1 MVLPLE
7 AFAALI
13 RARNSNRDSAAPWFS
28 NKITASTLEPNPPNE
43 PFLLNVAHLMA
54 ALDRPDESVSLIRN
68 VIRFAEA
75 GGRTRTLI
83 QAKVALAGQLADSGN
98 NSEALSH
105 ILDALQLAAPEGFVS
120 TFVDEGGA
128 IRQLLNEAKS
138 RVPPEL
144 GVYVER
150 ILTGF
155 APAENPPVQR
165 ETDHPSDLSVRE
177 REILSLI
184 AEGMSNQE
192 IADRLVISI
201 TTVKTHT
208 GNIYNKLGVTSRTRA
223 LARAE
228 ELGLLPHR

>member
-7 AFAALI
+7 AFAALL
-13 RARNSNRDSAAPWFS
+13 RSRMSDRDSASAWIAA
-28 NKITASTLEPNPPNE
+28 KIQPSTLAPNPTTE
-43 PFLLNVAHLMA
+43 PFLLDVARLMA
-54 ALDRPDESVSLIRN
+54 VLDRPDESMTLIRN
-68 VIRFAEA
+68 IIHSAQD

-83 QAKVALAGQLADSGN
+83 QAKVALAGQLTNSGN

-105 ILDALQLAAPEGFVS
+105 IVDALQLAAPEGFVS

-128 IRQLLNEAKS
+128 IRKLLNEAKS
-138 RVPPEL
+138 RVSPEL
-144 GVYVER
+144 GFYVER
-150 ILTGF
+150 VLTGF

-177 REILSLI
+177 SEILSLI

-228 ELGLLPHR
+228 ELGLLPRR